1 MSYKGER
8 LFPLQC
14 SAASVLEKNRLVT
27 ITKSTLAAAYTTYGN
42 TADGIVRSR
51 SDANDYT
58 TNVLP
63 LDQAAMAFLI
73 SVAGTVAKGDALV
86 PTGTEGKAKT
96 ADYTAKS
103 RSLPEPGSPTTGDIY
118 IVPAGIDWEAGSNQK
133 KKAVRGASSWTYTAA
148 TAGDVA
154 FITDE
159 GVYVVFNGTSWVT
172 TKVACYAAEA
182 GVSGDD
188 IQAYN
193 VNPRAV
199 NTGAP
204 LQFIG
209 AALSPSETD
218 ADASVV
224 ISDERI
230 DVGDIVLATIAGQAG
245 TASIQKVVVT
255 ANTATVTLS
264 GNGGAGTVIAYAI
277 YRLLS

>member
-8 LFPLQC
+8 LFPLHC
-14 SAASVLEKNRLVT
+14 TAAAVLEKNRLVS

-42 TADGIVRSR
+42 TPDGVVRSR
-51 SDANDYT
+51 SDANDYAT
-58 TNVLP
+58 EVLP

-73 SVAGTVAKGDALV
+73 SIAGTVAAGAALV
-86 PTGTEGKAKT
+86 PTGTVGKAKA
-96 ADYTAKS
+96 ADYTAIS
-103 RSLPEPGSPTTGDIY
+103 ASLPEPGSPTTGDIY

-154 FITDE
+154 FVTDQ
-159 GVYVVFNGTSWVT
+159 GIYLTFNGTSWVE

-193 VNPRAV
+193 INPRPV
-199 NTGAP
+199 TTGSNN
-204 LQFIG
+204 QFIG

-218 ADASVV
+218 SDASVV

-230 DVGDIVLATIAGQAG
+230 DVGDIVLCTIAGQAG
-245 TASIQKVVVT
+245 TAYIVKAVVT
-255 ANTATVTLS
+255 ANTCTVTLS
-264 GNGGAGTVIAYAI
+264 ANGGAGTVIAYAI
-277 YRLLS
+277 YRPLS